1 MIVSLICRPLYDLSY
16 QYLLHFIA
24 LFIGFTQRSQTVSEG
39 SSGAVDIFSIGIDR
53 AVSRTTE
60 REYRMMFILEQ
71 NSTAIVE
78 PSTTISRA
86 DFDAAFGTGSPRMEL
101 RDLKEG
107 QNATRLTS
115 SIKNDL
121 IPEEEECFT
130 IRIFPIDSQ
139 GSFLCNDD
147 DDADAVSFFCNHTIC
162 IQDDDG
168 KCQHNIGSNYL
179 PKLWALGLDFV
190 CCRAICRGICG
201 DDLHC

>member
-39 SSGAVDIFSIGIDR
+39 SSGAVDIFSIGIDI

-78 PSTTISRA
+78 PSTAISRA
-86 DFDAAFGTGSPRMEL
+86 DFDAAFGTGSPTMEL
-101 RDLKEG
+101 RDLREG
-107 QNATRLTS
+107 RNAIFPPLTS
-115 SIKNDL
+115 SINNDF

-168 KCQHNIGSNYL
+168 KCKPIGSSYL
-179 PKLWALGLDFV
+179 PKLWAWSLL
-190 CCRAICRGICG
+190 C
-201 DDLHC
+201 LL